1 MEYTANHVLL
11 RGTLAGLPE
20 FSHEN
25 HARRFYRFCLE
36 VERLSGTID
45 ILPVVAAEDVLDAM
59 DLFQGER
66 IEVSGQLRSFNN
78 RASSGRKLI
87 LSVYASQLST
97 SDAEAENQVQLQGTI
112 CKEPIFRR
120 TPLGREICDIMLA
133 VNRPY
138 HRTDYLPCILWGKTA
153 QSISRASVGAQL
165 CLNGRL
171 QSREYVK
178 MLPEGS
184 EQRTAYE
191 VSATTAE
198 LFVREDT
205 ASTFF

>member
-11 RGTLAGLPE
+11 RGTLSGLPE

-66 IEVSGQLRSFNN
+66 IEASGQLRSFNN